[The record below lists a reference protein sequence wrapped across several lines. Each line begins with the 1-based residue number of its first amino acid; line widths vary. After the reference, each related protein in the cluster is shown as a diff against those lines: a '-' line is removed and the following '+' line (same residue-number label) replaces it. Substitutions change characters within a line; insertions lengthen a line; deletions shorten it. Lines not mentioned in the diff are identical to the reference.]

1 MKKVVLIILMIF
13 VMGFSSLIS
22 INATE
27 DPTIT
32 IDSGASIRTT
42 GNQGIRFKATLSAM
56 PQGATRGFFLVN
68 GSVSRDDL
76 VTAINNKTQTIN
88 EKKIVRKTIDG
99 TDLEISVVIYN
110 IDEENYEQ
118 AITALA
124 FIKLSNGT
132 YVFSSSVTT
141 KDIMTVAKKAYEKGT
156 ANDYIADIFHSKYVR
171 TKYHLDY
178 GYETITDLRDDLIN
192 DFNEYNSSSYT
203 IETLKED
210 AKTQETRNAFSAFI
224 GNSDYSKK
232 WYSFFNYIANLREER
247 YEEIEKFAGD
257 NYDAYISRNN
267 INYYT
272 PCMQAIVNDYANAS
286 SLTGYDSSKRLWIL
300 ETAAFFARDG
310 YSYWSAVSFD
320 WAQSVYDDVYD
331 IVLDKM
337 NHVYEETTLSNTA
350 ITYVPE
356 RDGYTFS
363 GWYTVSNSAYL
374 SERNNTNASS
384 EELHAAWTKPNTYF
398 VDSTLDGSI
407 THLRYNDLLFEYN
420 TTAFNSI
427 DKAIDKCT
435 SGGVIYV
442 NKGTYANNLT
452 IKYNNITLIGA
463 NSGISGTAERN
474 DESDITGVVTINS
487 GIANT
492 VIDGFK
498 FSGNSQIKNVAGS
511 AGTANAPATNLNG
524 FAFINNKVETTI
536 ASGNGF
542 IYFVEGASSYSHDLV
557 FKFNSFEGK
566 NNSSTM
572 SAMVWL
578 DNFYNLTFTDNL
590 IKNSPKTAFR
600 VEDTTKGASGKYV
613 IIKNN
618 TLDNIGYNGIDIDWL
633 SPHPNETDAVV
644 DISNNV
650 LNNIGNLAVYLGQ
663 FNNTDTY
670 EYVRVNNNIF
680 NGFVNGVLVKRSTT
694 SVPVSVSENEFH
706 GMPATYYIK
715 LDNTDASNPKAVNA
729 LENLYFDNND
739 NANDNYTEKF
749 VGNITHTT
757 LLYITHSGNGAIK
770 LNDTYVLS
778 TNVNSNI
785 TWSSDNALVASVD
798 SSGVVTGNGSGNAI
812 ITATSASGATATI
825 GVTVYNPSEASA
837 LMKLLIENHNGTIW
851 NQNIT
856 YIGYQGNKVNNVNG
870 SANNYYPG
878 TIPNV
883 TDKMLPSN
891 RDNYSGIS
899 ITSLQFITI
908 HDTGSAAASATALAN
923 ANWCNNSTNTS
934 SSWHYTIGNDGIYH
948 QVPDNIV
955 AWHAGDGRTT
965 VTLKDTGIS
974 VFNGKTL
981 RYRPTITMGNDG
993 YFYLDGIKTAV
1004 KYPDSATP
1012 ATGMNITGIGVVV
1025 KDGKYYIPTTRVTSG
1040 YGKVVAI
1047 GGGNMQSIGI
1057 ETCVND
1063 GSDVYLTWQYTAKH
1077 VAKLLVDNNLGP
1089 DRVKFH
1095 NNFSNKTCPYTMITA
1110 GRTEEFLDMCYV
1122 EYMVRKYYSDYEITF
1137 TSLNQTYLDN
1147 NGRVKTNPSVPTSV
1161 GYTITLTKGGNTE
1174 TITLYSTVSPRA

>member
-1 MKKVVLIILMIF
+1 MKKIVLIVLMIF
-13 VMGFSSLIS
+13 VIGFSNLIN

-32 IDSGASIRTT
+32 IDNGASIRTT
-42 GNQGIRFKATLSAM
+42 GNQGIRFKATLSSM

-76 VTAINNKTQTIN
+76 VTAINNKNQTIN
-88 EKKIVRKTIDG
+88 DEKIIRKTIDG
-99 TDLEISVVIYN
+99 SDLEISVVIYN
-110 IDEENYEQ
+110 IGEEHYEQ

-132 YVFSSSVTT
+132 YVFSSNVTA
-141 KDIMTVAKKAYEKGT
+141 KDIMTVAKKSYEKGT
-156 ANDYIADIFHSKYVR
+156 ANDYVASIFHSKYVR

-178 GYETITDLRDDLIN
+178 GYETINDLRDELMH
-192 DFNEYNSSSYT
+192 DFNEYNNNSAYT
-203 IETLKED
+203 IETLKDD
-210 AKTQETRNAFSAFI
+210 AKTEATRNAFSAFI
-224 GNSDYSKK
+224 GNSNYSKK

-247 YEEIEKFAGD
+247 YQEIEEFAGD
-257 NYDAYISRNN
+257 NYDAYIARNN

-286 SLTGYDSSKRLWIL
+286 GLTGYESSKRLWIL

-320 WAQSVYDDVYD
+320 WSQSIYDYVYDE
-331 IVLDKM
+331 ILDKM
-337 NHVYEETTLSNTA
+337 NHVYEETTLNNSL

-356 RDGYTFS
+356 RDGYTFG
-363 GWYTVSNSAYL
+363 GWYTANNNAYL
-374 SERNNTNASS
+374 EEKTNTDVNS
-384 EELHAAWTKPNTYF
+384 EELHAAWVKEGTYF
-398 VDSTLDGSI
+398 VDSTLDGSV

-435 SGGVIYV
+435 SGGTIYV

-452 IKYNNITLIGA
+452 IKYNNITLLGA
-463 NSGISGTAERN
+463 NSGISGTGERD
-474 DESDITGVVTINS
+474 DESNITGVIIVNS

-498 FSGNSQIKNVAGS
+498 FSENSQVKNVAGA
-511 AGTANAPATNLNG
+511 AGTAESPATNLNG
-524 FAFINNKVETTI
+524 FTFINNKVETTL
-536 ASGNGF
+536 ASENGF

-557 FKFNSFEGK
+557 FKSNSFEGK

-572 SAMVWL
+572 DAMVWL
-578 DNFYNLTFTDNL
+578 DNFYNLTFTNNL
-590 IKNSPKTAFR
+590 IKNSPKTALR
-600 VEDTTKGASGKYV
+600 VENKTKGASGKYV
-613 IIKNN
+613 IIKDN
-618 TLDNIGYNGIDIDWL
+618 TFNNIGHNGIDIDWL
-633 SPHPNETDAVV
+633 SPHPGEVDAIV
-644 DISNNV
+644 DISNNS
-650 LNNIGNLAVYLGQ
+650 LNNISNLAIYLGK
-663 FNNTDTY
+663 FNNTDKY
-670 EYVRVNNNIF
+670 ESIKINNNIF
-680 NGFVNGVLVKRSTT
+680 NGFTNGVLVMRSITNA
-694 SVPVSVSENEFH
+694 PVSVSENEFH
-706 GMPATYYIK
+706 GTPSSYYIK
-715 LDNTDASNPKAVNA
+715 LDNTEATNPKAVNA
-729 LENLYFDNND
+729 LENLYFDNNGNVD
-739 NANDNYTEKF
+739 DNYSDKF
-749 VGNITHTT
+749 VGSITHTT
-757 LLYITHSGNGAIK
+757 LLYITHSGNGTIK
-770 LNDTYVLS
+770 LNDTYVLD

-785 TWSSDNALVASVD
+785 TWSSNDPLIASVTN
-798 SSGVVTGNGSGNAI
+798 GVVKGNASGNAI
-812 ITATSASGATATI
+812 ITATSSSGATATI
-825 GVTVYNPSEASA
+825 GVTVYNPNEVSE
-837 LMKLLIENHNGTIW
+837 LMQLLIDNHIGTIW
-851 NQNIT
+851 NQDIT

-870 SANNYYPG
+870 SANNFYPG
-878 TIPNV
+878 AIPNV
-883 TDKMLPSN
+883 TEKMLPTN
-891 RDNYSGIS
+891 RDNYSGIN

-923 ANWCNNSTNTS
+923 ANWCNNTTNTN

-948 QVPDNIV
+948 QVPDNVV

-965 VTLKDTGIS
+965 VSLTDTGIS
-974 VFNGKTL
+974 VFSGKTL

-993 YFYLDGIKTAV
+993 YFYLDGIKTLV
-1004 KYPDSATP
+1004 KYPASATP

-1025 KDGKYYIPTTRVTSG
+1025 KNGKYYIPTTRVTSG

-1095 NNFSNKTCPYTMITA
+1095 NNFSNKTCPNTMINA
-1110 GRTEEFLDMCYV
+1110 HRTEEFLDMCYV
-1122 EYMVRKYYSDYEITF
+1122 EYMVKKYYSDYEITF

-1147 NGRVKTNPSVPTSV
+1147 NGRVKTNPANYTSC

-1174 TITLYSTVSPRA
+1174 TITLYSTVSPKA